1 MSGAGTRI
9 ERDGVA
15 VEGYL
20 AEPEGTPRAGVV
32 VIQEAWGLN
41 DNIRGI
47 ADRFA
52 AEGYRAFA
60 LDLYDGKTSEE
71 PEEAIK
77 LAMALERDAVAAE
90 IDGVIAWLKEERGG
104 GGVGCIGF
112 CMGGGLTLATAI
124 RPTSHV
130 DAVHVFY
137 GGGMPSEEAI
147 ARIRAPVM
155 GSYGSLDEGIP
166 AEQVDLLRATLEANG
181 IANDVKLYEGAHH
194 GFFND
199 TCDVYHAEAS
209 ADAWRRTLGWFERH
223 LAA

>member
-1 MSGAGTRI
+1 
-9 ERDGVA
+9 
-15 VEGYL
+15 
-20 AEPEGTPRAGVV
+20 
-32 VIQEAWGLN
+32 
-41 DNIRGI
+41 
-47 ADRFA
+47 
-52 AEGYRAFA
+52 
-60 LDLYDGKTSEE
+60 
-71 PEEAIK
+71 
-77 LAMALERDAVAAE
+77 MALERDAVAAE
-90 IDGVIAWLKEERGG
+90 IDGVIAWLKEERAAA
-104 GGVGCIGF
+104 GVGCIGV

-181 IANDVKLYEGAHH
+181 VANDVKLYEGAHH

-199 TCDVYHAEAS
+199 TRDVYQAEAS
-209 ADAWRRTLGWFERH
+209 ADAWRRTLGRRFQVINAPSAVSSASGAEHGGGMGWCVDEERMVG
-223 LAA
+223 